1 MIPSFLAAG
10 RAAGLLL
17 LLGGLIGYPLA
28 DGFLPANQHEF
39 YLQQIAWVMIAGL
52 LAMSLDL
59 LVGTVGLVSLGHA
72 AFYGLGGYL
81 LVLLT
86 PEYGTPSLLAAV
98 PLAVAG
104 TALAA
109 LAVGA
114 LVLRTGGIYFI
125 MVTLAVGQMGFYLF
139 NDSKLA
145 GGSDGIYL
153 FVKPVLDVGG
163 VRLIDLESKTQFY
176 YVALAALLLSYG
188 ALRML
193 LASPFGQV
201 IRGIGINEG
210 RTRALGYDVYAYKL
224 VAFVVAGA
232 LAGLA
237 GVLAAAQYGFVNPT
251 MLGWHM
257 SGSVLVTVIL
267 GGMGSLLGP
276 VFGAALV
283 ELLRHGLE
291 AATAHWLLPY
301 GALIVLMVLLMP
313 RGLAGLPAQLAGL
326 RALRPPQARR
336 PVPGHGRKVKE
347 IAR

>member
-1 MIPSFLAAG
+1 MSNAS
-10 RAAGLLL
+10 RTVGLLL
-17 LLGGLIGYPLA
+17 VLVGLIAYPLA
-28 DGFLPANQHEF
+28 DGLLSANQHEF
-39 YLQQIAWVMIAGL
+39 YMQQITGVMIAGL

-86 PEYGTPSLLAAV
+86 PEYETPSLLTTV
-98 PLAVAG
+98 PLAVGGA
-104 TALAA
+104 ALAA

-114 LVLRTGGIYFI
+114 LVLRTGGVYFI

-153 FVKPVLDVGG
+153 FFKPVLDLGG
-163 VRLIDLESKTQFY
+163 ARLIDLENKTHFY
-176 YVALAALLLSYG
+176 YATLAALLLSYG
-188 ALRML
+188 FLRIL

-224 VAFVVAGA
+224 VAFVIAGA

-291 AATAHWLLPY
+291 AVTAHWLLPY
-301 GALIVLMVLLMP
+301 GVLIVLMVLLMP
-313 RGLAGLPAQLAGL
+313 RGLAGLSAQLARL
-326 RALRPPQARR
+326 RALRPAKTRR
-336 PVPGHGRKVKE
+336 LVPEHGRNVKE
-347 IAR
+347 VGQ